1 MDNLSLIIVLFIGG
15 VLFGI
20 VAFAVV
26 LYLFW
31 KEKKG
36 RRE

>member
-20 VAFAVV
+20 VAFSVV

-31 KEKKG
+31 KERKG
-36 RRE
+36 KQE